1 MNLKKIWRQLTAPK
15 IFNRG
20 YLPEAGGH
28 QVYFVEMGNP
38 RGIPVLV
45 FHGGPGGGM
54 NLRYAQPFDRRKYRV
69 ILFDQ
74 RGCGKSCPL
83 GEMRENTTADLVEDA
98 ARLLDYLKVTEKA
111 VVFGGSWGS
120 TLALLFAEKYPERT
134 ERLIVSKIFL
144 CNQDNRDWE
153 LGHSGLFYPDM
164 LGQVQE
170 GAAGKKNIP
179 EYYADLINSGDLQK
193 QLRAVNLYGSYE
205 NVLGRLAPKLGYAEV
220 DETLLA
226 SCRVMMNYAANRFF
240 LKENEIM
247 DNIHKIK
254 DIPTAIVHNRLDMVC
269 PLKGAWQLH
278 QVLPKSTLR
287 VVPAAGHSGKMI
299 SRAVKEE
306 IAGIM

>member
-1 MNLKKIWRQLTAPK
+1 MGLFRFLFQPRAYHE
-15 IFNRG
+15 G
-20 YLPEAGGH
+20 YL
-28 QVYFVEMGNP
+28 QVSGLHRIFFREFGNP
-38 RGIPVLV
+38 KGKPVIC
-45 FHGGPGGGM
+45 FHGGPGYWSNAGTAENF
-54 NLRYAQPFDRRKYRV
+54 NLKKFRV

-98 ARLLDYLKVTEKA
+98 ARLLDYLNVTEKA

-134 ERLIVSKIFL
+134 ERLVVSKIFL
-144 CNQDNRDWE
+144 CNQDNFDWE
-153 LGHSGLFYPDM
+153 LVHSGLFYPDM
-164 LGQVQE
+164 LGQIQE
-170 GAAGKKNIP
+170 GAAGKKNIA
-179 EYYADLINSGDLQK
+179 EYYAGLINSGDLKK